1 MAARTHA
8 RSERPAGSRSSW
20 CVLGRAAGTRGSL
33 GHSPG
38 RAPGCRSHAR
48 PGGSCDRSQPCPA
61 DAPALGWAR
70 AEAANPRQGLE
81 PGCDK
86 VTGPPLAPA
95 PCRPLGRSVGVRV
108 SPGSAGSR
116 LTAAS
121 HPQRASCGQC
131 SERIWGLARR
141 GYRCVHCRLL
151 VHKRCHALVPLTC
164 RRHMV
169 SGGGLGP
176 TSTPAGWPSPRPGVP
191 VPSPPLTGRGEGP
204 SWAAGRWP
212 SPGSPQLS
220 GGSSAVCGSGLG
232 GERVG

>member
-1 MAARTHA
+1 MAAWTRA

-48 PGGSCDRSQPCPA
+48 PGRSCDRSQPCPA

-121 HPQRASCGQC
+121 RPQRASCGQC

-169 SGGGLGP
+169 SGGGSGPPPRRPDGPAPVLGSQRRP
-176 TSTPAGWPSPRPGVP
+176 RRCPDEGRDRRGLQDGGPAPGAPSSLG
-191 VPSPPLTGRGEGP
+191 GP
-204 SWAAGRWP
+204 SAA
-212 SPGSPQLS
+212 
-220 GGSSAVCGSGLG
+220 CGSGLG